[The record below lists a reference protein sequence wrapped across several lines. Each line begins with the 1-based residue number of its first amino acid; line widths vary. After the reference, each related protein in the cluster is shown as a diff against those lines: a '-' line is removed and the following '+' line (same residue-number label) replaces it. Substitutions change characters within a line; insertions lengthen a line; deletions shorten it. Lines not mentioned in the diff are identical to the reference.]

1 MTFRMLTKHLQKH
14 SNTLAHII
22 QTYTQSKQLSNGKLL
37 HAQLIT
43 SGYPSS
49 TYLINHLL
57 SMYARC
63 GQLGYAHRLFDEMP
77 QRNLVSWTAMIS
89 AFSQNSEFAKA
100 ITTFCGMCVFGESP
114 NQFAFSSVIQA
125 CSSLKSVQIGKQIH
139 CLALKVGFSY
149 ELFVGSNLADM
160 YSKCGSIIEACMV
173 FEEMPSKDEVSW
185 NSMING
191 YAKNGYNEEALVSF
205 KKMLTEDVTIDQHL
219 LCSILCVCGP
229 LKTYNIGRSLHSF
242 VTKLGFEQ
250 HISVGN
256 ALMDMYCKLG
266 DMDSASQLLNIN
278 SKGTNIISY
287 TSLIDGY
294 VESDQIEKAFTI
306 FIELKRQRIE
316 PNEFTFS
323 SLIKSCANHAT
334 LEQGVQLHA
343 LVLKYN
349 LDQDPFVSSIIV
361 DMYGKCGL
369 LDHSLQAFEK
379 ISKPNEYT
387 WNSLIGVFAHHGL
400 GHKAIDVF
408 EKMLLHDIKPN
419 SVTFI
424 NLLNACSHSGLLTEG
439 LSYFNS
445 METIYGV
452 KPKSEHY
459 SCVIDLLGRSGKLK
473 EAENFIKSMPFE
485 ANAYAWCSF
494 LASCRKY
501 GDKERGELASKSL
514 KIIDPLNSGAHVLLS
529 NIYAKEQQ
537 WEDVKSVRKM
547 MKDENVKK
555 LKGCS
560 WVDVDKRVHV
570 FGVEDLCHG
579 DKKEIDLKLDELL
592 RKIIKIGYVP
602 DVDSVP
608 FDLDYDMKVK
618 ILNHH
623 SERIAIAY
631 ALIRMP
637 IGKPIIVKKNLRV
650 CVDCHSAIKLMSK
663 VEGREIIL
671 RDNSRFHHFVDGSC
685 SCKDFCETQDQ
696 VQQPEQPNSEGPSHV
711 DFDTKFLK
719 ICWRMKVK
727 DYFLNKIRLKLFL
740 F

>member
-1 MTFRMLTKHLQKH
+1 MESYFMR
-14 SNTLAHII
+14 N
-22 QTYTQSKQLSNGKLL
+22 
-37 HAQLIT
+37 
-43 SGYPSS
+43 SS
-49 TYLINHLL
+49 PLVTHHHLL
-57 SMYARC
+57 SMYTRC

-77 QRNLVSWTAMIS
+77 QRNMVSWTAMIS
-89 AFSQNSEFAKA
+89 AFSQNSKFTKA
-100 ITTFCGMCVFGESP
+100 ITTFCGIWDSGESP
-114 NQFAFSSVIQA
+114 YQSAFSSVIQG
-125 CSSLKSVQIGKQIH
+125 CSSLKSVQIGTQIH
-139 CLALKVGFSY
+139 Y
-149 ELFVGSNLADM
+149 M

-205 KKMLTEDVTIDQHL
+205 KKMLIEDVTINQHL
-219 LCSILCVCGP
+219 VCSTLCACGP
-229 LKTYNIGRSLHSF
+229 LNAYNIGRSLHSF

-250 HISVGN
+250 HNSVSN
-256 ALMDMYCKLG
+256 ALMDMYCKVG
-266 DMDSASQLLNIN
+266 DMVSGSQLLNIN

-287 TSLIDGY
+287 ISLIDGF
-294 VESDQIEKAFTI
+294 VESDQIEKAFII

-323 SLIKSCANHAT
+323 SLIKACANPAT

-369 LDHSLQAFEK
+369 LDHSLQAFDK

-387 WNSLIGVFAHHGL
+387 WNSLIGVFAHHGF
-400 GHKAIDVF
+400 GNKAIDVF
-408 EKMLLHDIKPN
+408 VKMLLHDIKPN
-419 SVTFI
+419 SITFI

-445 METIYGV
+445 MESIYGV

-473 EAENFIKSMPFE
+473 EAENFIKGMPFE
-485 ANAYAWCSF
+485 ANAYTWCSF
-494 LASCRKY
+494 LTSCRKY

-537 WEDVKSVRKM
+537 WEDVKS
-547 MKDENVKK
+547 
-555 LKGCS
+555 CS

-579 DKKEIDLKLDELL
+579 DKKEIDLKLHELL
-592 RKIIKIGYVP
+592 RKITEVGYVP
-602 DVDSVP
+602 DVEYVP
-608 FDLDYDMKVK
+608 FDLVYDMKVK
-618 ILNHH
+618 VLNHH

-637 IGKPIIVKKNLRV
+637 IRKPIIVKKNLRV
-650 CVDCHSAIKLMSK
+650 CVDCYSAIKLMSK

-685 SCKDFCETQDQ
+685 SCKDF
-696 VQQPEQPNSEGPSHV
+696 
-711 DFDTKFLK
+711 
-719 ICWRMKVK
+719 W
-727 DYFLNKIRLKLFL
+727 
-740 F
+740 

>member
-1 MTFRMLTKHLQKH
+1 
-14 SNTLAHII
+14 
-22 QTYTQSKQLSNGKLL
+22 
-37 HAQLIT
+37 
-43 SGYPSS
+43 
-49 TYLINHLL
+49 
-57 SMYARC
+57 MYARC

-77 QRNLVSWTAMIS
+77 KRNLVSWTAMIS
-89 AFSQNSEFAKA
+89 VFSQNSEFAKA
-100 ITTFCGMCVFGESP
+100 ITTFCGMYVSDESP

-125 CSSLKSVQIGKQIH
+125 CSSLKSVQI
-139 CLALKVGFSY
+139 
-149 ELFVGSNLADM
+149 DM

-219 LCSILCVCGP
+219 LCSILCACGP

-242 VTKLGFEQ
+242 VT
-250 HISVGN
+250 
-256 ALMDMYCKLG
+256 
-266 DMDSASQLLNIN
+266 
-278 SKGTNIISY
+278 
-287 TSLIDGY
+287 
-294 VESDQIEKAFTI
+294 
-306 FIELKRQRIE
+306 
-316 PNEFTFS
+316 
-323 SLIKSCANHAT
+323 
-334 LEQGVQLHA
+334 
-343 LVLKYN
+343 
-349 LDQDPFVSSIIV
+349 
-361 DMYGKCGL
+361 
-369 LDHSLQAFEK
+369 
-379 ISKPNEYT
+379 
-387 WNSLIGVFAHHGL
+387 
-400 GHKAIDVF
+400 
-408 EKMLLHDIKPN
+408 N

-592 RKIIKIGYVP
+592 RKIIKVGYVP
-602 DVDSVP
+602 DVDFVP
-608 FDLDYDMKVK
+608 FDLDY
-618 ILNHH
+618 
-623 SERIAIAY
+623 Y
-631 ALIRMP
+631 
-637 IGKPIIVKKNLRV
+637 IV
-650 CVDCHSAIKLMSK
+650 AP
-663 VEGREIIL
+663 
-671 RDNSRFHHFVDGSC
+671 GS
-685 SCKDFCETQDQ
+685 
-696 VQQPEQPNSEGPSHV
+696 
-711 DFDTKFLK
+711 
-719 ICWRMKVK
+719 
-727 DYFLNKIRLKLFL
+727 
-740 F
+740 